1 MTVRKFQNAT
11 KEEKLNFLIW
21 LIVRQNFLDI
31 NSKEGWMIT
40 KSSEGDSYEVMTG
53 TGKFCYKITDKN
65 MCKQLFAAQ
74 CYRYALDKVWFKRTV
89 GGC

>member
-21 LIVRQNFLDI
+21 LIVRQNFIDI

-40 KSSEGDSYEVMTG
+40 RSAEGDSYEVMTA
-53 TGKFCYKITDKN
+53 TGKFRYKITDKN

-74 CYRYALDKVWFKRTV
+74 HYRYALDEVWFKRTF
-89 GGC
+89 GGN